1 MSGPRDA
8 VVVGAGPAGCA
19 TAALLAQ
26 RGHDVVLID
35 AARFPR
41 DKICGEG
48 ISPEAWRLLD
58 AIGATERVRA
68 LLPRPLLGMR
78 LVSPDGT
85 AFEGRYRGRER
96 PGFAARRLDLDAA
109 LLAAARDAGA
119 EVREGVRATGLRL
132 ENGAVTG
139 VGVDDGRAERVL
151 EGRVVVAADG
161 RRSVVA
167 RGLGLLREH
176 RTLRRFAVRGYW
188 EGMEALGDTG
198 EMHVGGGGYCGVAP
212 LSATAANVAFV
223 LPARDM
229 AAAAGDVERFYR
241 DALRR
246 RWPRLHERLAA
257 ARLCGKP
264 RAIGPLALQCR
275 DVAVAGAVLVGDAA
289 GFYDPFTGEGV
300 TLALRTGEL
309 AAEAID
315 AALRGRRGRWA
326 GWPRTP
332 RPAIAPP
339 ATSSAS
345 TGCCRWRCRG
355 RTPRTRSRAGW
366 RAAPTSPTGSW
377 GSPATSFP
385 PGRPSAPGS
394 CWTSCG
400 RDPRGLLAAPDLQ
413 VVPGAFRPLR

>member
-1 MSGPRDA
+1 VNGPREA

-26 RGHDVVLID
+26 RGHDVLLID

-41 DKICGEG
+41 DKVCGEG

-96 PGFAARRLDLDAA
+96 PGFAARRLDLDAV
-109 LLAAARDAGA
+109 LVAAARDAGA
-119 EVREGVRATGLRL
+119 EVCEGLRATGVRL
-132 ENGAVTG
+132 EKGAVAG
-139 VGVDDGRAERVL
+139 VRVDDGRGERDI
-151 EGRVVVAADG
+151 GARIVVAADG
-161 RRSVVA
+161 RRSAVA

-229 AAAAGDVERFYR
+229 AAAAGDIERFYR
-241 DALRR
+241 DALCR
-246 RWPRLHERLAA
+246 RWPRLHERLAP

-300 TLALRTGEL
+300 TLALRTAEL
-309 AAEAID
+309 AAAAID
-315 AALRGRRGRWA
+315 AALRAVGPVGRLAAYAEARDRA
-326 GWPRTP
+326 TRDKFRFNRLLQVAVSWPDAAN
-332 RPAIAPP
+332 AIA
-339 ATSSAS
+339 
-345 TGCCRWRCRG
+345 RR
-355 RTPRTRSRAGW
+355 
-366 RAAPTSPTGSW
+366 
-377 GSPATSFP
+377 
-385 PGRPSAPGS
+385 
-394 CWTSCG
+394 
-400 RDPRGLLAAPDLQ
+400 LARRPDLADRL
-413 VVPGAFRPLR
+413 VGIAGDFVPAQTAFGPRFLLDLLRA